1 VVVAQVE
8 VELRYYGGNMKGLIT
23 SGGMGTR
30 LRPITHTSNK
40 HLIPI
45 ANKPMIFYAIE
56 ALMGAGIEDIGI
68 IINPETGDEMREAL
82 GDGSNFGGRFTY
94 IMQEKPLGLAHVV
107 KISEG
112 FIGKEPFVFYLGDN
126 VVVGG
131 ISGFVDE
138 FKANKPNCQLV
149 LSKTKHPERFGVA
162 EIEGGRVVRIEE
174 KPKNPRSNYAVTGIY
189 IYDHNIFEAVNSIEP
204 SGRGELE
211 ISDAHQ
217 YLLDNGFEVRCSE
230 ITGWWKD
237 TGQPEDLLEANRL
250 ALDMMLEKSEP
261 EIRGEVDDDSDIAGK
276 VVVEEGA
283 TIIRSQIRGPVVIG
297 KDTVIEDSYIGPFTS
312 IYYGCQVRRSE
323 VEYSIILENCSILD
337 ADIRIERSLL
347 GREVEI
353 VKGDTKPKTL
363 KFIVGDQ
370 SRIELT

>member
-1 VVVAQVE
+1 
-8 VELRYYGGNMKGLIT
+8 MKGLVT

-56 ALMGAGIEDIGI
+56 ALVDAGVEDIGV
-68 IINPETGDEMREAL
+68 IINPETGAEMKSAL
-82 GDGSNFGGRFTY
+82 GDGGQWGVKFTY
-94 IMQEKPLGLAHVV
+94 IVQEKPLGLAHVV
-107 KISEG
+107 KISEE

-131 ISGFVDE
+131 IRSFVDE
-138 FKANKPNCQLV
+138 FKEKGPNCQLV
-149 LSKTKHPERFGVA
+149 LSKTIHPERFGVA

-174 KPKNPRSNYAVTGIY
+174 KPKKPRSHYAVTGIY
-189 IYDHNIFEAVNSIEP
+189 LYDRHIFEAVNRIEP

-217 YLLDNGFEVRCSE
+217 YLLDNGYEVSCSE

-250 ALDMMLEKSEP
+250 ALDMMLETSEP

-276 VVVEEGA
+276 VVIEEGA
-283 TIIRSQIRGPVVIG
+283 KIIRSQIRGPAVIG
-297 KDTVIEDSYIGPFTS
+297 RDTVIEDSYIGPFTS
-312 IYYGCQVRRSE
+312 VYYGCQVRRSE
-323 VEYSIILENCSILD
+323 VEYSIILEDCIILD

-353 VKGDTKPKTL
+353 VKGDSKPRTL

>member
-1 VVVAQVE
+1 
-8 VELRYYGGNMKGLIT
+8 MKGLIT

-45 ANKPMIFYAIE
+45 ANKPMLFYAIE
-56 ALMGAGIEDIGI
+56 ALIGAGIDDIGI
-68 IINPETGDEMREAL
+68 IINPETGDEMRAAL
-82 GDGSNFGGRFTY
+82 GDGSNFGCAFTY
-94 IMQEKPLGLAHVV
+94 ILQDKPLGLAHVV
-107 KISEG
+107 KISEE

-131 ISGFVDE
+131 ISAFVDE
-138 FKANKPNCQLV
+138 FNTNKPNCQLV
-149 LSKTKHPERFGVA
+149 LSKTKHPESFGVA

-174 KPKNPRSNYAVTGIY
+174 KPKKPRSNYAVTGIY
-189 IYDHNIFEAVNSIEP
+189 IYDHHIFEAVNSIEP
-204 SGRGELE
+204 SARGELE

-217 YLLDNGFEVRCSE
+217 YLLDNGFDVRSSE

-276 VVVEEGA
+276 VVIEVGA

-297 KDTVIEDSYIGPFTS
+297 RDTVIEDSYIGPFTS

-323 VEYSIILENCSILD
+323 VEYSIILEECSITD

-353 VKGDTKPKTL
+353 LKGNTKPRTQ